1 MSSSLMDSVP
11 LSESKQVTGN
21 GNRGI
26 ARSTAFLM
34 LDLALLRAV
43 TSAARL
49 VA

>member
-1 MSSSLMDSVP
+1 MSSSLTDSVP

-26 ARSTAFLM
+26 ARSTALRM
-34 LDLALLRAV
+34 LDLALLRTV
-43 TSAARL
+43 TFTVQS